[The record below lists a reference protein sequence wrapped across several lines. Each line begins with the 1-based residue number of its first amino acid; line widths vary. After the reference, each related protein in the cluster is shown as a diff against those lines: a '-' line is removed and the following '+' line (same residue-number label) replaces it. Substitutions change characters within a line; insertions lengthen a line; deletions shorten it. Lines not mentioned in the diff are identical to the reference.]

1 MAFRYFNGCQEDAQ
15 IWISDRPRPWSV
27 EHGNASLIE
36 LPNNKEG
43 FSLGYNPFDEELFQT
58 SRGKKKEVH
67 WPRDVY
73 SLDHGHFSSS
83 SRGYQ
88 IRSGTGIMRGGIRA
102 SFSHPFLP

>member
-1 MAFRYFNGCQEDAQ
+1 MAAKKMLKFGYQ
-15 IWISDRPRPWSV
+15 IGQGLGAV

-43 FSLGYNPFDEELFQT
+43 FSLGYNPSDEELFQT

-83 SRGYQ
+83 GRGYQ